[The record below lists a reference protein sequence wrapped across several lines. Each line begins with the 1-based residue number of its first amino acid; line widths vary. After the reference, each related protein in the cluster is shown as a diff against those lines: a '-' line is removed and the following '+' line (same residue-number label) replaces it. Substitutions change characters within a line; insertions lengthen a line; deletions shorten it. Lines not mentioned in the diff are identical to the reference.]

1 MTLRCSERN
10 DKMKHVLKDCRNGGE
25 AVYKTELEIWEKD
38 ERLYFKFRAEH
49 TQYYCP
55 YDHYNDI
62 HSEGDACEILIGSD
76 PKRQLYYEIEI
87 SPKNCLMLAK
97 MQYCGDDDQGNPVLK
112 IDFIKDCFLSSRVT
126 LFDGGYEAEIS
137 FDKKDIMTGEG
148 EIYFN
153 AYRLETDGG
162 EMEKHLFALIP
173 TMKGKFHVPT
183 KYDYL
188 KKYCEIL

>member
-1 MTLRCSERN
+1 
-10 DKMKHVLKDCRNGGE
+10 MKYLLKNCRNGE
-25 AVYKTELEIWEKD
+25 DAVYKTELEITEKD
-38 ERLYFKFRAEH
+38 GRLFFQFRAENS
-49 TQYYCP
+49 QYYCP
-55 YDHYNDI
+55 HENYNDI

-76 PKRQLYYEIEI
+76 PERRFYYEIEI
-87 SPKNCLMLAK
+87 NPKGRLMLAK
-97 MQYCGDDDQGNPVLK
+97 MEYCGVDENGDPMLNIHFV
-112 IDFIKDCFLSSRVT
+112 KDCFLDSRT
-126 LFDGGYEAEIS
+126 ALFDNGYEAEIS